1 MIKTV
6 VKRSGEVE
14 PFDYEKVV
22 KWAEWAGEVGA
33 DWGVILRDTLRMVQ
47 DGCTTKEL
55 HESMIRACR
64 DKKTIPYEKMA
75 GRLYIGWVYK
85 ECYGDYSAIPTL
97 AEFCEEMISLGYM
110 KDMGYS
116 EEELDY
122 YDGFIDHDLDL
133 NMTYSQ
139 AEQIVKKYSL
149 QDRVKGIYFESPQF
163 SSMRMALALCCDKPE
178 AERKVDVVKYYEKL
192 SVKQTVNAPTPNN
205 VNLGTYSNGYASC
218 CGYMSAD
225 SVPSLTAGNVIS
237 TIMTAASAGIGSYLA
252 TRSPLDPVRGGSI
265 KHLGKKRYFKHD
277 SAATGANTQGSRGGG
292 GTTHM
297 PCIDPEIFWF
307 IKLRNPTTVPE
318 ERIPDMDYSAG
329 THPYL
334 AYKAAKREDWML
346 VSRFYAP
353 KLYELYYSDNLDGFI
368 AEYKRVEID
377 SSIPKTIVAAD
388 KLAISVVVE
397 AGETGRFYEHNT
409 YWMNYHTPF
418 KDVINH
424 SNLCQE
430 IFLPSDA
437 FSSVSELYK
446 ADGDGEIFLC
456 NLAAICAGRVDSD
469 EEYEESCYY
478 ALKMISDVIDIMEY
492 PFPSLEFTAKAR
504 RSAGVGITN
513 LAHDLATK
521 GYNYTSLESKRYIH
535 RQAERH
541 SYFLHKA
548 AIRLTKERGVCL
560 WTHKTK
566 YPDGWLPIDT
576 YCKEIDKVVNE
587 PLHYDW
593 EAIRK
598 EIIGLGGLH
607 FSVLE
612 AFMPVE
618 SSSLRSYTTNGLY
631 PVRGLV
637 VEKKDG
643 NKMTT
648 FVAPDS
654 DVLADAY
661 QLAWD
666 IPRKDMIDVYAIWQ
680 KFCGQGISAD
690 EYINTDIETEGVM
703 KYSTKA
709 AFEAWLYRH
718 KMGLKSRY
726 YTNPRSDLI
735 EDSGCVGGACT
746 L

>member
-6 VKRSGEVE
+6 VKQNGEKQ
-14 PFDYEKVV
+14 PFDHEKIV

-33 DWGVILRDTLRMVQ
+33 DWGIVLRDTLRMVQ
-47 DGCTTKEL
+47 DECTTREL
-55 HESMIRACR
+55 HLAMIRACR

-75 GRLYIGWVYK
+75 GRLYIGMVYK
-85 ECYGDYSAIPTL
+85 DCYGDYTAIPTL
-97 AEFCEEMISLGYM
+97 SEFYTEMVELGYW

-139 AEQIVKKYSL
+139 AEQIVKKYSA
-149 QDRVKGIYFESPQF
+149 QDRVNGRIFESPQF
-163 SSMRMALALCCDKPE
+163 SSMRMALGLCYNKSE
-178 AERKVDVVKYYEKL
+178 EERRVDVPKYYEKL
-192 SVKQTVNAPTPNN
+192 SVKQTINAPTPNN

-218 CGYMSAD
+218 CGYMSGD
-225 SVPSLTAGNVIS
+225 SVPSLTAGNVIA
-237 TIMTAASAGIGSYLA
+237 TVMTAASAGIGSYLA

-265 KHLGKKRYFKHD
+265 KHLGKKKYFKHD
-277 SAATGANTQGSRGGG
+277 SAATSANTQGSRGGG

-318 ERIPDMDYSAG
+318 ERIPDMDFSAG

-334 AYKAAKREDWML
+334 AHKAAMDEEWLL
-346 VSRFYAP
+346 VSRFHAP
-353 KLYELYYSDNLDGFI
+353 KFYELYYSDNLNGFI
-368 AEYKRVEID
+368 EEYKRLL
-377 SSIPKTIVAAD
+377 SSNVPKTVVKARE
-388 KLAISVVVE
+388 LAMALVKE
-397 AGETGRFYEHNT
+397 PFETGRFYEHNT
-409 YWMNYHTPF
+409 YWMNHHTPF
-418 KDVINH
+418 KNVIYH
-424 SNLCQE
+424 TNLCQE
-430 IFLPSDA
+430 VFLPSEE
-437 FSSVSELYK
+437 FSSVSELYR

-456 NLAAICAGRVDSD
+456 NLAAIVAGRVDSD

-478 ALKMISDVIDIMEY
+478 ALKMISDVIDIMDY

-513 LAHDLATK
+513 LAHDLAMK
-521 GYNYTSLESKRYIH
+521 GYNYTSAESKKYIH

-560 WTHKTK
+560 WTKKTK
-566 YPDGWLPIDT
+566 YPDGWLPINT
-576 YCKEIDKVVNE
+576 YCEEIDRVVSE

-598 EIIGLGGLH
+598 EIIALGGLH

-643 NKMTT
+643 NKITT
-648 FVAPDS
+648 FIAPDS
-654 DVLADAY
+654 DILADKY
-661 QLAWD
+661 QLAHS
-666 IPRKDMIDVYAIWQ
+666 IPTKDMIDVYAIWQ

-690 EYINTDIETEGVM
+690 EYINTDVEVNGVM
-703 KYSTKA
+703 KYSGKV
-709 AFEAWLYRH
+709 AFENWLYRH

-726 YTNPRSDLI
+726 YTNPK
-735 EDSGCVGGACT
+735 SGLTDDESCPGGACK